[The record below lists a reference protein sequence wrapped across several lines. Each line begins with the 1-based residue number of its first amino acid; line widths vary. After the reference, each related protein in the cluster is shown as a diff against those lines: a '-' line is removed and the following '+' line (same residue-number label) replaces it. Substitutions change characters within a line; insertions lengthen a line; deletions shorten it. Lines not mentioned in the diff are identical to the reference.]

1 MNERDEVFHEVVI
14 VHARFLI
21 DEAHRE
27 QTRREVA
34 AQDRGALTMVD
45 VEHEA
50 DLYCCAIEPPRR
62 SRTCSHL
69 ITLMAERRSPTHE

>member
-45 VEHEA
+45 VE
-50 DLYCCAIEPPRR
+50 RR